1 MWTRFPSIFH
11 PFHFHCLGFPYPGDS
26 SSDMESISC
35 GVEME
40 FMGVARIYFAKENM
54 LKYLY

>member
-1 MWTRFPSIFH
+1 MWTCFPSIFH

-40 FMGVARIYFAKENM
+40 FMGVARIYFAKEEIC
-54 LKYLY
+54 